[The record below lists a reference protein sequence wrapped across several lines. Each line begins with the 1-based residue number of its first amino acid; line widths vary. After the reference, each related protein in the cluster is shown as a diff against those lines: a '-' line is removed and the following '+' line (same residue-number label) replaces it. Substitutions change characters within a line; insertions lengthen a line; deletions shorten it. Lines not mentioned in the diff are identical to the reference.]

1 MDMSLGKLR
10 ELVMDREAWRAVI
23 HGVAKSRTRLSDWTE
38 LNWTDRTH
46 SRNPG
51 KIPREVNDINEE
63 MISRGASGC
72 DVVEGIQT
80 SMELEPPVP
89 NSLQG
94 TPSSSL
100 AFVFRRPRMN
110 YIPNGSPFAV
120 LSSLEFTQQIIARLT
135 LLDTALGKNAF
146 LLTIL
151 PGFSFVRQ
159 VKYFSSSVHPTL

>member
-1 MDMSLGKLR
+1 M
-10 ELVMDREAWRAVI
+10 
-23 HGVAKSRTRLSDWTE
+23 
-38 LNWTDRTH
+38 
-46 SRNPG
+46 
-51 KIPREVNDINEE
+51 
-63 MISRGASGC
+63 
-72 DVVEGIQT
+72 VEGIQT

-135 LLDTALGKNAF
+135 LLDSGGERTGSGLALGRVGETTDCGTKE
-146 LLTIL
+146 
-151 PGFSFVRQ
+151 P
-159 VKYFSSSVHPTL
+159 